1 MKAWLRSLAG
11 GITMVT
17 AAVAILAVLVT
28 GLVAFPLIRAA
39 AVDQAKEQLARQAD
53 AFAATPVAS
62 QALDLRE
69 RHLLGPDNYEVSTI
83 AADGSVSGVA
93 SQLLGAGEVRRVL
106 SGLKISRTVNQGG
119 VQLLVEARALK
130 RGGAIVLT
138 RSLQDVNAASAQVL
152 QRTLLALAA
161 GLLIAVLAGTLL
173 ARWLSR
179 PLVRTAAAARR
190 MAAGERAVSLAPSG
204 VTEVRDVGLAVN
216 TLDHALLA
224 SEGRQREFLL
234 SISHEIRT
242 PLTALRG
249 YAEAMLDGLIP
260 AEEMAAVGQTLA
272 AETDRLDGFVRD
284 LLELARLEADD
295 FALDVQPVDV
305 AALLGQVEA
314 AWRGG
319 AAQAG
324 VRLELRLEL
333 GQAGGEP
340 LLVATDGQRL
350 RQIIDGLVG
359 NALRVTPAG
368 QPLLLRL
375 RLERPTA
382 AAGVPLPGTVPAADG
397 TEASGEAGP
406 SVSASEGAAASGQ
419 WHPASE
425 GAAAS
430 GQWHPAPTGA
440 AAPGQWH
447 PGETDVVAIDVRD
460 SGPGLSAEDA
470 AVAFER
476 GVLFRRYAGQRPV
489 GSGLGLSI
497 AARLAERLGVRL
509 SVEPVDPAEP
519 GACFCLRLPRVFIA
533 HL

>member
-1 MKAWLRSLAG
+1 MRAWLRSLAG
-11 GITMVT
+11 GITLVT
-17 AAVAILAVLVT
+17 AAVAVLAVLVT

-39 AVDQAKEQLARQAD
+39 AVEQAKQQLARQAD

-69 RHLLGPDNYEVSTI
+69 RHLLGPDNYELSTI
-83 AADGSVSGVA
+83 SANGTVNGAAG
-93 SQLLGAGEVRRVL
+93 QLLSVGEVRSVL
-106 SGLKISRTVNQGG
+106 AGQKISQTVDGAG
-119 VQLLVEARALK
+119 VQLLVEARVLK
-130 RGGAIVLT
+130 RGGGIVLT
-138 RSLQDVNAASAQVL
+138 RSLADVNAASAQVL
-152 QRTLLALAA
+152 QRTLLSLAA

-173 ARWLSR
+173 ARRLSS
-179 PLVRTAAAARR
+179 PLVKTAAAARR
-190 MAAGERAVSLAPSG
+190 MAAGERGVRLAPSG
-204 VTEVRDVGLAVN
+204 VTEVRDVGEAVN

-242 PLTALRG
+242 PLTAMRG
-249 YAEAMLDGLIP
+249 YAEAMVDGLIP
-260 AEEMAAVGQTLA
+260 PSEMAQVGQTLA

-295 FALDVQPVDV
+295 FVLELQPVDV

-324 VRLELRLEL
+324 VPLELRLEL
-333 GQAGGEP
+333 GLAGGGP

-359 NALRVTPAG
+359 NALRVTPPG
-368 QPLLLRL
+368 KPLLLQV
-375 RLERPTA
+375 RLEYSTA
-382 AAGVPLPGTVPAADG
+382 APVVPP
-397 TEASGEAGP
+397 SGP
-406 SVSASEGAAASGQ
+406 
-419 WHPASE
+419 
-425 GAAAS
+425 
-430 GQWHPAPTGA
+430 
-440 AAPGQWH
+440 WH
-447 PGETDVVAIDVRD
+447 PGEPDIVAIDVRD
-460 SGPGLSAEDA
+460 SGPGLTAEDA

-476 GVLFRRYAGQRPV
+476 GVLFRRYAGRRPV

-509 SVEPVDPAEP
+509 TVEPTNPDDD
-519 GACFCLRLPRVFIA
+519 GASFCIRLPRAAVA

>member
-190 MAAGERAVSLAPSG
+190 MAAGERGVSLAPSG

-260 AEEMAAVGQTLA
+260 AQEMAAVGQTLA

-319 AAQAG
+319 AARAG

-333 GQAGGEP
+333 GPAGGEP

-382 AAGVPLPGTVPAADG
+382 AAGVPLPVGT
-397 TEASGEAGP
+397 GP
-406 SVSASEGAAASGQ
+406 E
-419 WHPASE
+419 
-425 GAAAS
+425 
-430 GQWHPAPTGA
+430 GA

-476 GVLFRRYAGQRPV
+476 GVLFHRYAGQRPV